1 MNFKPVS
8 PIFLRKLRADWVIPL
23 WALKPSALA
32 TPSLAD
38 GQGLHIAN
46 PNQGERD
53 MTTLFAQPYDFTA
66 NGFYFKSLDEYGTN
80 SFDLNGENIEEYE
93 IQFIDGEGI
102 DCKLFETLN
111 INQCNIEAYFN
122 AVENWE
128 EYQKINAIIAVG
140 ECDYKFDIANDDPDD
155 FNVDLYQFDTMKE
168 LAEHFVEE
176 GLYGNIPENIRFYLD
191 YDAIAR
197 DLAMDYAEIRIDG
210 TNYIYRCD

>member
-1 MNFKPVS
+1 MG
-8 PIFLRKLRADWVIPL
+8 DTPL
-23 WALKPSALA
+23 GFEALALA

-66 NGFYFKSLDEYGTN
+66 NGFYFKSFDEYVTK
-80 SFDLNGENIEEYE
+80 SFGLNGANIEEYE
-93 IQFIDGEGI
+93 IQFIDGEGM
-102 DCKLFETLN
+102 DCKLFEALN
-111 INQCNIEAYFN
+111 ITQCSIEAYFN

-128 EYQKINAIIAVG
+128 EYQKINVIIAVG
-140 ECDYKFDIANDDPDD
+140 ECGYRFDIANNSPDD
-155 FNVDLYQFDTMKE
+155 FDVDLYQFDSMKE
-168 LAEHFVEE
+168 LAEHFVDE
-176 GLYGNIPENIRFYLD
+176 GLYGDIPQSIQYYID
-191 YDAIAR
+191 YEAIAR